1 MHTKRL
7 AFLIL
12 LVIALW
18 TIPASGQ
25 VDVASA
31 ALKGT
36 ITDQNNA
43 VVPGVNVTVTSLDK
57 GITRTAKTGT
67 EGTYHIPVLP
77 PGKYKVDI
85 EAQGFKRVVNEHVQ
99 LAVGQS
105 AVYDVQLSTGSV
117 TAQVAITA
125 DAALID
131 TERTQQANSI
141 STRQVENFSN
151 VGRTFQAYVYTLP
164 GVVNSQAP
172 RTQLASRVTG
182 FNTSGFSIGGSNG
195 RNNLIAVDGGENENG
210 SGNTRYDIPTET
222 IQEFQVNRN
231 SYTAE
236 FGFTAGTAVN
246 VITKSGSNGFHGSG
260 HIFYRSDATSARNAF
275 DVTTPGRKSS
285 DRVYYPGFTLSG
297 PIVKNKLFFFTNYER
312 TNTDAARFRSYTN
325 DPLTQPNA
333 AQLAVLGPL
342 DASADANVR
351 RISANLR
358 AALTTNVTSYPKI
371 FGLLKDSEGVFNGFN
386 RLNTWIT
393 RVDYEVTRR
402 DSISGRFTLTHNFTN
417 DIGASNAVSP
427 SISTSLAQRDY
438 STVISWTHTFANNVV
453 NQMRTQFAPH
463 NSAVTAPPEPAVTG
477 LIVSGLAG
485 FGRTFG
491 APYIVTQ
498 DRYQF
503 EDTVT
508 WVRNSHTFKFGG
520 SYRPDKYNFRNDLWF
535 AGEYQFQASAAYSIS
550 LAVPVADRPAFTA
563 AAGAAGAAT
572 QLNPLQNLDLNLP
585 FLYRQGFNNPT
596 WQGTGHYVGA
606 FVQDNWK
613 VRSEEHTS
621 ELQSL
626 R

>member
-43 VVPGVNVTVTSLDK
+43 VIPGVNVTVTSLDK
-57 GITRTAKTGT
+57 GITRTAKTGD

-85 EAQGFKRVVNEHVQ
+85 EAQGFKRVVNENVQ

-125 DAALID
+125 DASLID

-141 STRQVENFSN
+141 PTRQVENLSN
-151 VGRTFQAYVYTLP
+151 AGRTFQTYVYTLP

-246 VITKSGSNGFHGSG
+246 VITKSGGNGFHGSG
-260 HIFYRSDATSARNAF
+260 YIFYRSDATSARNAF
-275 DVTTPGRKSS
+275 DVINPGKKSP
-285 DRVYYPGFTLSG
+285 DRTYFPGFTLSG
-297 PIVKNKLFFFTNYER
+297 PIAKNKLFFFTNYER
-312 TNTDAARFRSYTN
+312 TNTDNARFRFYTT

-333 AQLAVLGPL
+333 AQLGLLATL

-351 RISANLR
+351 RISTNLR
-358 AALTTNVTSYPKI
+358 AALTTNATSYPKI
-371 FGLLKDSEGVFNGFN
+371 FGLLKESEGVFTGTA
-386 RLNTWIT
+386 RLNTWST
-393 RVDYEVTRR
+393 RLDYQL
-402 DSISGRFTLTHNFTN
+402 DQKNSISGRFTLTHNFT
-417 DIGASNAVSP
+417 DDLGGSNAAAP
-427 SISTSLAQRDY
+427 SISATLAQRD
-438 STVISWTHTFANNVV
+438 
-453 NQMRTQFAPH
+453 
-463 NSAVTAPPEPAVTG
+463 
-477 LIVSGLAG
+477 
-485 FGRTFG
+485 
-491 APYIVTQ
+491 
-498 DRYQF
+498 
-503 EDTVT
+503 
-508 WVRNSHTFKFGG
+508 
-520 SYRPDKYNFRNDLWF
+520 
-535 AGEYQFQASAAYSIS
+535 
-550 LAVPVADRPAFTA
+550 
-563 AAGAAGAAT
+563 
-572 QLNPLQNLDLNLP
+572 
-585 FLYRQGFNNPT
+585 
-596 WQGTGHYVGA
+596 
-606 FVQDNWK
+606 
-613 VRSEEHTS
+613 
-621 ELQSL
+621 
-626 R
+626 